1 MKQYQ
6 NYGNNDMQQKPIIP
20 NGYKISNDNIVKY
33 RIVNKNHIESYLL
46 ENAMYL
52 YLLVEISNIPESK
65 IQKYDIKNLSIGNK
79 EYRYF
84 ISRQNYE
91 ESMRELCTEL
101 TTLMGFDAVA
111 GMQDL
116 KAQLVQDVIY
126 PLTQKDKFEKFK
138 LTIPNGI
145 LLYGPPGCGKTF
157 IVRKLAEELNFSY
170 FEVKHSDITT
180 SYIHGGVGKI
190 AEVFRNAKIHAPAI
204 VFFDELEGMV
214 PDRSSLDGTQS
225 YKLEEVNEFLTHLN
239 DAGKNGI
246 LVVGATNQPELI
258 DKAILRSGRLDKK
271 IYVMPPDFDARKHLF
286 KMYLSGRP
294 IEEIDYDTLA
304 GQTVNY
310 SCADIEF
317 ICNESARVAAVNNME
332 SINQSLIINV
342 IENNPSSI
350 M

>member
-1 MKQYQ
+1 MM
-6 NYGNNDMQQKPIIP
+6 NDKKPIIP
-20 NGYKISNDNIVKY
+20 NEYKIDDINIIKY
-33 RIVNKNHIESYLL
+33 RLLSKKNLEMYLL
-46 ENAMYL
+46 TNSKYL
-52 YLLVEISNIPESK
+52 YLLFDIENIPDSK
-65 IQKYDIKNLSIGNK
+65 TQKFNIRDIRIGNK
-79 EYRYF
+79 LYKYF
-84 ISRQNYE
+84 ISANNYE
-91 ESMRELCTEL
+91 NETNKLIEEL
-101 TTLMGFDAVA
+101 TKLTGFDAVA
-111 GMQDL
+111 GMADL
-116 KAQLVQDVIY
+116 KAELMQDVIY
-126 PLTQKDKFEKFK
+126 PLTQKEKFEKFK

-170 FEVKHSDITT
+170 FEVKHSDVTT
-180 SYIHGGVGKI
+180 PYIHGGVGKI

-204 VFFDELEGMV
+204 VFIDELEGMA
-214 PDRSSLDGTQS
+214 PERSSLDGTQS

-286 KMYLSGRP
+286 KMYLSGRL
-294 IEEIDYDTLA
+294 IENIDYDTLA

-317 ICNESARVAAVNNME
+317 ICNESARIAAVSNME

-350 M
+350 